1 MIITPLLL
9 ATFIYY
15 FFHLAVWFSQINKE
29 IKQNVVVYNTA
40 IAQVTCYL
48 YFQLKGTSG
57 YGVEALKRHPK
68 VRSVTPQKRVE
79 RFLRSVQG
87 KVHFSIFLFL
97 FLPSSICNA

>member
-1 MIITPLLL
+1 MYFISIYLYGFIKLMRKSNKMLYILL
-9 ATFIYY
+9 
-15 FFHLAVWFSQINKE
+15 
-29 IKQNVVVYNTA
+29 
-40 IAQVTCYL
+40 AQVTCYL

-87 KVHFSIFLFL
+87 NVHYSVKK
-97 FLPSSICNA
+97 PCTGSSVG

>member
-1 MIITPLLL
+1 MVKRKRSLIISLVLINSN
-9 ATFIYY
+9 FHVFY
-15 FFHLAVWFSQINKE
+15 FHLPVWFSQINKE
-29 IKQNVVVYNTA
+29 IKQNVVHTA
-40 IAQVTCYL
+40 CTGTVTCYL

-87 KVHFSIFLFL
+87 NIHYLQG
-97 FLPSSICNA
+97 

>member
-1 MIITPLLL
+1 MVKRKHSLIISLLL
-9 ATFIYY
+9 TVTFMYFISIYLY
-15 FFHLAVWFSQINKE
+15 GFLKLMRKSNKMLY
-29 IKQNVVVYNTA
+29 ILL
-40 IAQVTCYL
+40 AQVTCYL

-87 KVHFSIFLFL
+87 NIHYSVKKTAHR
-97 FLPSSICNA
+97 